1 MTKRMQAEMNEMRVN
16 LNRAKTRMAAFG
28 ICLALV
34 MQGGMFSSYAKPSW
48 PSDTGI
54 EGDAG
59 IVVDMDTGAVLFG
72 RNIHKT
78 YAPASITKLLTA
90 LVTVENVGSL
100 DEMVTFSHDAV
111 YNVESGSSN
120 PISIEEGD
128 QLSVRDCLYALLLR
142 SSNQAANALAE
153 HVAQQAGVEGGRE
166 GFVAMMNQKIQALG
180 CKESHFAN
188 PSGLNDEEQYVSA
201 YDMALIGCAAFRNE
215 AIMEIEGALSYDLP
229 PTYHNPQGLTV
240 YQEHKMLITS
250 DSSRAEYY
258 PAALAG
264 KTGFTSIALNT
275 LVTCA
280 EKDGR
285 RLVAVILKSNK
296 THYSDTMTLLDF
308 GFQNFQNLDATGDEF
323 TLFGAEGTLTIGDR
337 TYRREELEM
346 IGDHRVTV
354 PLEATL
360 ADVERQLV
368 TGDAM
373 AFGHPEDAVAELCYT
388 YDDRVI
394 GRCYLK
400 ALPPDS
406 LEDLG
411 AGEASDTESG
421 AQEGEDMEGGG
432 QPGSTSGGSGF
443 SLTGLFSS
451 FKEDI
456 SPLQIVGAVVFAA
469 AVLALCIAVP
479 LRIRHV
485 RRKRE
490 EMEAQRRARRRQ
502 RLAQIGYTEEDFKKV
517 VEERYGRGRR

>member
-1 MTKRMQAEMNEMRVN
+1 MRVN
-16 LNRAKTRMAAFG
+16 VNRSKTRMAAFG

-34 MQGGMFSSYAKPSW
+34 MQGSVFSSYARPAW

-72 RNIHKT
+72 QNIHQT

-153 HVAQQAGVEGGRE
+153 HVAREAGVQGGRD

-180 CKESHFAN
+180 CRESHFAN

-215 AIMEIEGALSYDLP
+215 EILEIERALSHDLP

-258 PAALAG
+258 PAAVAG

-280 EKDGR
+280 EENGR

-296 THYSDTMTLLDF
+296 THYSDTINLLNF
-308 GFQNFQNLDATGDEF
+308 GFQNFQNLDAAGDELS
-323 TLFGAEGTLTIGDR
+323 LFGEDGTLTIGDR
-337 TYRREELEM
+337 TYRREDLEVT
-346 IGDHRVTV
+346 GSHLVTV

-360 ADVERQLV
+360 ADVDRQLV
-368 TGDAM
+368 TGEAM
-373 AFGHPEDAVAELCYT
+373 APGHPEDAVAELCYS

-394 GRCYLK
+394 GRCYLR
-400 ALPPDS
+400 ALSTGGSVD
-406 LEDLG
+406 DG
-411 AGEASDTESG
+411 TGETSDTGSLSDAES
-421 AQEGEDMEGGG
+421 MEGGG
-432 QPGSTSGGSGF
+432 RPEGSPSGGSGF
-443 SLTGLFSS
+443 GFAGLFDVW
-451 FKEDI
+451 KGKVG
-456 SPLQIVGAVVFAA
+456 PLPVVGAIALGA
-469 AVLALCIAVP
+469 AVLVLCIALP
-479 LRIRHV
+479 LRIRQV

-502 RLAQIGYTEEDFKKV
+502 RLAQIGYTEEEFQKI
-517 VEERYGRGRR
+517 VEERYGRGR

>member
-1 MTKRMQAEMNEMRVN
+1 MRVN
-16 LNRAKTRMAAFG
+16 VNRSKTRIAAFG

-34 MQGGMFSSYAKPSW
+34 MQGSLFSSYARPSW

-72 RNIHKT
+72 QNIHQT

-111 YNVESGSSN
+111 YNVESGSGN

-142 SSNQAANALAE
+142 SSNQAGNALAE
-153 HVAQQAGVEGGRE
+153 HVAREAGVEGGRD

-201 YDMALIGCAAFRNE
+201 YDMALIGCAAFQNE
-215 AIMEIEGALSYDLP
+215 EILEIERALSHDLP

-258 PAALAG
+258 PAAVAG

-280 EKDGR
+280 EDNGR

-296 THYSDTMTLLDF
+296 THYSDTINLLNF
-308 GFQNFQNLDATGDEF
+308 GFQNFQNLDASGDERS
-323 TLFGAEGTLTIGDR
+323 LFGEDGTLTIGDR
-337 TYRREELEM
+337 AYRREELEVT
-346 IGDHRVTV
+346 GSHLVTV

-360 ADVERQLV
+360 ADVDRQLV
-368 TGDAM
+368 TGEAM
-373 AFGHPEDAVAELCYT
+373 APGHPEDAVAELCYS

-394 GRCYLK
+394 GRCYLR
-400 ALPPDS
+400 ALSGGGLADVGTAEAPDTGS
-406 LEDLG
+406 L
-411 AGEASDTESG
+411 SD
-421 AQEGEDMEGGG
+421 AEDMEGGG
-432 QPGSTSGGSGF
+432 QPGGSPSGGSGF
-443 SLTGLFSS
+443 GLAGLFDTL
-451 FKEDI
+451 KGNGG
-456 SPLQIVGAVVFAA
+456 PLPVIGAIALGA
-469 AVLALCIAVP
+469 AVLILCIALP
-479 LRIRHV
+479 LRIRQV

-502 RLAQIGYTEEDFKKV
+502 RLAQIGYTEEEFQKV
-517 VEERYGRGRR
+517 VEERYGRGR